1 MYLVW
6 GAVGARRRKDIST
19 SVADELAERTA
30 EIEREAERREPTA
43 LLLPYCCLLPYCRLL
58 YCCLPLRTA
67 VLLYCYLPLLPYCCL
82 LYCCRTV
89 VLLYLCCR
97 THPPPLRCHL
107 PCPQA
112 LTAALS
118 QALSHPRVTTAAAA
132 GRGTARRARA
142 EGYAP
147 DTIDALPP
155 AEQRSSRLQRLAAV
169 AGTNLIQTATDRSPL
184 DFRLRMKTRNARV
197 ATTCR
202 CA

>member
-1 MYLVW
+1 VW

-67 VLLYCYLPLLPYCCL
+67 VLLYCYLPLLLYCCL
-82 LYCCRTV
+82 LSFC
-89 VLLYLCCR
+89 YLCCR
-97 THPPPLRCHL
+97 THPPPPRCHL